1 MIIMIGMLIVACV
14 LIGYVAWFMYKVSGD
29 ADKLIEE
36 KMREHKAEVE
46 EILNRLD
53 K

>member
-1 MIIMIGMLIVACV
+1 MMIGMLIVFCV
-14 LIGYVAWFMYKVSGD
+14 LVGYIAWFMCKVSGD

-46 EILNRLD
+46 EILNKLD